1 MDFDNLEKK
10 AKELWDNPKS
20 KALLKLVIYLV
31 IVIFAIAVGR
41 KNISENKDIVSSK
54 PILSNSEIMEN
65 YKKVDS
71 YKATYII
78 DGKEYIYTKVNK
90 ELLKIDNDTFEI
102 VDNNVTNLE
111 YQNLEIPEFDFKFWL
126 LKPTYLSNLTL
137 FSDEDST
144 YIKKYTSGETKIG
157 YEIDLAN
164 FITTFDE
171 GNLDIESTKNVD
183 GKIINLE
190 FKLKDNHVISAE
202 LDLKSYFEL
211 TNSKNKDGLV
221 KIAYYYE

>member
-1 MDFDNLEKK
+1 MV
-10 AKELWDNPKS
+10 LW
-20 KALLKLVIYLV
+20 Y
-31 IVIFAIAVGR
+31 
-41 KNISENKDIVSSK
+41 
-54 PILSNSEIMEN
+54 
-65 YKKVDS
+65 
-71 YKATYII
+71 
-78 DGKEYIYTKVNK
+78 
-90 ELLKIDNDTFEI
+90 
-102 VDNNVTNLE
+102 
-111 YQNLEIPEFDFKFWL
+111 
-126 LKPTYLSNLTL
+126 
-137 FSDEDST
+137 ST